1 MLAIAVVTPLRA
13 FAQTPPPAPEAAPAA
28 PPAEAAPPPAPM
40 PPPPP
45 AVVVEV
51 PPAVPAAAPAAAG
64 PKLTWGGLV
73 DTYYMYYFNPPSGS
87 NSLTAPTSAV
97 VGRAFDTN
105 SNSMTIAL
113 SKVSLNASMDPVTF
127 QLDVGYGTT
136 ATIVNGAPMPGT
148 QSPSFFVEQA
158 YGSVAL
164 PGNFSLDFGKFVTT
178 AGAEVIEAN
187 KNWLYSRS
195 LLFNIIPFV
204 HVGARANLKVSDQLT
219 LQASVVNNWGGVGE
233 PDNNAWKTAGVSATV
248 TISPLVTVIATGY
261 FGKEAT
267 QPAAGSTPGDLTILA
282 DVVGAFTLSDKLG
295 LNVNFDYIKAPPA
308 TASSDDYQM
317 GVSAMGR
324 FVASDHL
331 TLAARGEY
339 LKSKFSGISVA
350 QEEVTVGVALP
361 VGKNFEL
368 RPEVRAD
375 LSGDPIFAGEKSM
388 VTGTVAALTYF

>member
-13 FAQTPPPAPEAAPAA
+13 FAQTPPPAPEAAPPA
-28 PPAEAAPPPAPM
+28 PPAEAAPPPAPA
-40 PPPPP
+40 PLPLPPP
-45 AVVVEV
+45 APVVVET
-51 PPAVPAAAPAAAG
+51 PPAPAAPAAG

-73 DTYYMYYFNPPSGS
+73 DTYWMYYINPPSGA
-87 NSLTAPTSAV
+87 NSLTPPTSAV

-105 SNSMTIAL
+105 SNSFTIAL
-113 SKVSLNASMDPVTF
+113 SKVSLNASMDPVSF

-148 QSPSFFVEQA
+148 QSPSFFVQQA
-158 YGSVAL
+158 YGTIAL
-164 PGNFSLDFGKFVTT
+164 PGNFTLDFGKFNTT

-204 HVGARANLKVSDQLT
+204 HVGARANLKVNDQLT
-219 LQASVVNNWGGVGE
+219 LQASVVNNWGGLGE
-233 PDNNAWKTAGVSATV
+233 PDNNAWKTVGVSATI
-248 TISPLVTVIATGY
+248 TINPMATVIATGY

-267 QPAAGSTPGDLTILA
+267 QGTDGSTPGDLTILA
-282 DVVGAFTLSDKLG
+282 DVVAAFTLSEKLG

-308 TASSDDYQM
+308 TSNSDDYQM

-324 FVASDHL
+324 FVVSDHL
-331 TLAARGEY
+331 ILAARGEWV
-339 LKSKFSGISVA
+339 KSKFMGASVA

-375 LSGDPIFAGEKSM
+375 FSGDPIFSGEKNM